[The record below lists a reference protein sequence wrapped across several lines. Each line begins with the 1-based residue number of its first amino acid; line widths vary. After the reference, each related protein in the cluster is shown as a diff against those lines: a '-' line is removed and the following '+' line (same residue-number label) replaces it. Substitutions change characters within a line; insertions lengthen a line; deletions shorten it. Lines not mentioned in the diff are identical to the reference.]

1 VRAHRVDAVVLD
13 GAVILHDDVRGVTL
27 LLLRRMTGEETF
39 AFVSDVSGARIEGAE
54 TVARGT

>member
-27 LLLRRMTGEETF
+27 LLKC
-39 AFVSDVSGARIEGAE
+39 A
-54 TVARGT
+54 